1 MSIKPGKQTGVSPC
15 TSTLNLTKSIQ
26 HISTLKPDLPCSRLP
41 YDLLSDLLALVL
53 LLLDVLDVLDLL
65 AVRAVGLGH
74 VRVDGLLWKK
84 MGFAE

>member
-1 MSIKPGKQTGVSPC
+1 M
-15 TSTLNLTKSIQ
+15 
-26 HISTLKPDLPCSRLP
+26 

-84 MGFAE
+84 ISYVVDSRYRIKAVKLNWLMYSILRCPMNC

>member
-1 MSIKPGKQTGVSPC
+1 MFRVVIRKPLFSLKVRI
-15 TSTLNLTKSIQ
+15 LNKNALLSLI
-26 HISTLKPDLPCSRLP
+26 DV

-74 VRVDGLLWKK
+74 VRVDGLLKK
-84 MGFAE
+84 LSYAEYRMTHQVVP